1 MTAPK
6 EGSPVIGRVRKAA
19 CPAGPNQS
27 TARQGLIFISCV
39 LQVITC
45 KAAVAWEAGKPVV
58 VEEITVDPPQKDEV
72 RIKVLYNALCHTV
85 SHIFRL

>member
-1 MTAPK
+1 MVYF
-6 EGSPVIGRVRKAA
+6 EM
-19 CPAGPNQS
+19 
-27 TARQGLIFISCV
+27 

-72 RIKVLYNALCHTV
+72 RIKILYNALCHTV
-85 SHIFRL
+85 SYSN